1 MMLRYLLMFFCLIP
15 FVSGCLEG
23 LEDNAYAALAKQN
36 KEEHGVLA
44 AVAVCNQTK
53 GHNFAA
59 ARFGGRII
67 LGITGEPSNLIPP
80 LATDS
85 ASHEIADLIYVAPL
99 KYDKNIQL
107 KPWAAQ
113 EFRVLDQ
120 GKRLYF
126 KMRPGIKWFDGHELT
141 AEDVYFTYQLMI
153 DPKTPTAYAEDY
165 KAIKEF
171 KLIDKY
177 AFEVVYDQ
185 PFARSLVTWA
195 GAILPKHILEKE
207 DLLKTRYSREP
218 IGAGPF
224 KLVAWEPGRKLVLKA
239 NENYFEG
246 RPYLDEVVYRIIPD
260 SATMFLELK
269 AGNLDMMGLSPQQF
283 LFQTRGQ
290 FWKRNFNKYKYL
302 SFSYTYL
309 GYNLEHPLFKNV
321 KVRQALAHAI
331 NKEEIVKGVLLGQGV
346 PTIGPYKPGT
356 WVYNKKIRDYS
367 YNPELAKKM
376 LAEEGWIDH
385 DGDGIIDKDGRP
397 FAFTILTNQG
407 NDLRVKAA
415 TIIQYRLGKI
425 GIKVKI
431 RTVEWATFI
440 QEFVH
445 KRRFEALILGWN
457 IVQDPDIYDVWHSSR
472 AISGGLNFI
481 GYKNKEVDDL
491 LEKGRRTFDQEKR
504 KAIYD
509 RLQEIL
515 HRDQPYCFLYVPMSL
530 PIVNSRFQG
539 IEPAPAGITHNF
551 IRWWV
556 SKRSKFNIQF
566 QH

>member
-1 MMLRYLLMFFCLIP
+1 MLKNFFLVVFCFIFLVLGCSESKMDRDEENNKVYLPKKEQKHIP
-15 FVSGCLEG
+15 VTPE
-23 LEDNAYAALAKQN
+23 
-36 KEEHGVLA
+36 
-44 AVAVCNQTK
+44 
-53 GHNFAA
+53 
-59 ARFGGRII
+59 FGGRII
-67 LGITGEPSNLIPP
+67 LGISGEPSNLIPP

-85 ASHEIADLIYVAPL
+85 ASHEVADLIYVAPL

-113 EFRVLDQ
+113 EFKVLEQ
-120 GKRLYF
+120 GKKLYF
-126 KMRPGIKWFDGHELT
+126 KLRPGIKWFDGYELT
-141 AEDVYFTYQLMI
+141 AEDVYFTYRLMI

-171 KLIDKY
+171 RLIDKY
-177 AFEVVYDQ
+177 AFEVVYDK

-195 GAILPKHILEKE
+195 NSILPKHILEKE

-218 IGAGPF
+218 MGAGPF
-224 KLVAWEPGRKLVLKA
+224 RLAAWEPGRKLVLKA
-239 NENYFEG
+239 NEDYFEG

-269 AGNLDMMGLSPQQF
+269 ALNLDMMGLTPQQF
-283 LFQTRGQ
+283 LFQTKGR
-290 FWKRNFNKYKYL
+290 FWEDNFKKYKYL

-309 GYNLEHPLFKNV
+309 GYNLEHPLFKDV

-356 WVYNKKIRDYS
+356 WVYNDKIKDYVFD
-367 YNPELAKKM
+367 PDLARKM
-376 LAEEGWIDH
+376 LAEEGWTDH
-385 DGDGIIDKDGRP
+385 DGDGIIDKNGRP
-397 FAFTILTNQG
+397 FSFTILTNQG

-415 TIIQYRLGKI
+415 TIIQQRLKQV

-472 AISGGLNFI
+472 TASGGLNFI
-481 GYKNKEVDDL
+481 GYKNKEVDEL

-530 PIVNSRFQG
+530 PIVHRCFQG
-539 IEPAPAGITHNF
+539 VEAAPAGITHNF

-556 SKRSKFNIQF
+556 PKPSATTTILN
-566 QH
+566 

>member
-1 MMLRYLLMFFCLIP
+1 
-15 FVSGCLEG
+15 
-23 LEDNAYAALAKQN
+23 
-36 KEEHGVLA
+36 
-44 AVAVCNQTK
+44 
-53 GHNFAA
+53 
-59 ARFGGRII
+59 
-67 LGITGEPSNLIPP
+67 
-80 LATDS
+80 
-85 ASHEIADLIYVAPL
+85 
-99 KYDKNIQL
+99 
-107 KPWAAQ
+107 
-113 EFRVLDQ
+113 
-120 GKRLYF
+120 
-126 KMRPGIKWFDGHELT
+126 
-141 AEDVYFTYQLMI
+141 
-153 DPKTPTAYAEDY
+153 
-165 KAIKEF
+165 
-171 KLIDKY
+171 
-177 AFEVVYDQ
+177 
-185 PFARSLVTWA
+185 
-195 GAILPKHILEKE
+195 
-207 DLLKTRYSREP
+207 
-218 IGAGPF
+218 
-224 KLVAWEPGRKLVLKA
+224 
-239 NENYFEG
+239 
-246 RPYLDEVVYRIIPD
+246 
-260 SATMFLELK
+260 MFLELK

-283 LFQTRGQ
+283 LFQTKGQ
-290 FWKRNFNKYKYL
+290 FWEHNFNKYKYL

-376 LAEEGWIDH
+376 LAEEGWVDH

-457 IVQDPDIYDVWHSSR
+457 VVQDPDIYDVWHSSR

-509 RLQEIL
+509 RLQQIL

-539 IEPAPAGITHNF
+539 IESAPAGITHNF

-556 SKRSKFNIQF
+556 FKRSKFNVQF